1 MRIIGH
7 GVISAAEPGTARA
20 VAKQAHMAVY
30 PDGEILVTYR
40 IGASSDSERGNAEVR
55 RSRDGGRTWSDAETP
70 WSTSFEGRRG
80 TIYVSSFTILRGAH
94 LLACALWVDREAVPG
109 APLFSPVTEGC
120 LPMKIL
126 LADSR
131 DRGRTWTAWREVR
144 MPADVGPPSLTSPIR
159 RLASGRLLLS
169 VETNKEYTDRGRWFQ
184 RVVYLYSSDEG
195 ATWTAPVTI
204 CEDPTGRIRNWD
216 QRVNV
221 AADGRLA
228 SFTWTYDSETVTYQ
242 DIHRR
247 ISSDEGLTWSAP
259 EPLGITDQAGHPAI
273 LPDGRVVLPWVDH
286 FRTYSLRARL
296 AASIDAPFD
305 PATEVVLHQAP
316 AASPGEG
323 GDSGEALLA
332 MSSWTF
338 GSSFAL
344 ALADG
349 NVLICAYVG
358 DTDVA
363 IGIEWWR
370 LDPNT

>member
-1 MRIIGH
+1 MRILAH

-20 VAKQAHMAVY
+20 VAKQAHMAAY
-30 PDGEILVTYR
+30 ADGEILVTYR
-40 IGASSDSERGNAEVR
+40 IGVSSDSERGNAEVR
-55 RSRDGGRTWSDAETP
+55 RSRDGGRTWSEPESP
-70 WSTSFEGRRG
+70 WPTSFEGRRG
-80 TIYVSSFTILRGAH
+80 TIYVSSFTILRGEH

-109 APLFSPVTEGC
+109 APLFSAETEGC

-131 DRGRTWTAWREVR
+131 DRGRTWTPWREVR
-144 MPADVGPPSLTSPIR
+144 MPADVGPPSLTSPVR

-195 ATWTAPVTI
+195 ATWTAPLTV

-221 AADGRLA
+221 AADGRLV
-228 SFTWTYDSETVTYQ
+228 SFTWTYDSETVTYR

-247 ISSDEGLTWSAP
+247 ISSDEGLTWSEP

-273 LPDGRVVLPWVDH
+273 LSDGRVVLPWVDH
-286 FRTYSLRARL
+286 FRSYSLRARL
-296 AASIDAPFD
+296 AASSEAPFD
-305 PATEVVLHQAP
+305 PATEVVLHQAL

-344 ALADG
+344 PLADG
-349 NVLICAYVG
+349 VVLVCAYVG
-358 DTDVA
+358 DTDAA